1 MPKTHTE
8 TYTAHAEDRQH
19 QRIVQ
24 RLARQMVKR
33 GCPPA
38 QVSISGIQNPDLEIW
53 AKKKGI
59 TFDKKQKVDLLFPEG
74 YEEDN

>member
-1 MPKTHTE
+1 
-8 TYTAHAEDRQH
+8 
-19 QRIVQ
+19 
-24 RLARQMVKR
+24 MVKR